1 MMNSISLSKQLLALL
16 SLVAVS
22 FALTPLA
29 ASAANRQITLAQNAS
44 ISEQVAFAHQGAVG
58 LVTFRS
64 AGAPTH
70 LVSFT
75 ISDAAIADE
84 LPLDDFPPP
93 LPNGPVVFG
102 GMSVN
107 DGSGLAAIFGNGA
120 NGTQT
125 VAAVS
130 ADAKGKLT
138 RRWAVSY
145 PNPNGGR
152 AEAAINADGSIV
164 YVFYND
170 SSPKVDKIRAED
182 GVVLRTVQLEDLD
195 IEAGLTFDP
204 VLKRLIVK
212 TGLTNFFHVFK
223 PEPDFAVDW
232 RAEAPGEFTPMKR
245 GFLSADGRFLI
256 GYGGYGFGGQG
267 VAGNVNN
274 FLTVDLVGHEF
285 HTLSLGGKLLP
296 SGVALTFAPS
306 LASLIV
312 PYSSKVKVTKDG
324 LRGCACGSQ
333 VADWLALGPDGTL
346 TRAFTTQ
353 LAGDQQI
360 IGPLN
365 NAALSKTS
373 AIAFLATMTKRL
385 VAVDTLTGE
394 VVSDQEVGDVFFIY
408 RIGDTDTFL
417 TTNGTNVL
425 NLLELDTGPSIHSVT
440 VKKHKI
446 IIEGERFLLGARVQ
460 INGVDQVEATRNPS
474 SPGRE
479 ITLSVG
485 RKDLP
490 AGQDIT
496 LVVTN
501 RDGLSSAPFIVTP

>member
-1 MMNSISLSKQLLALL
+1 MNNTSLGRRFWLLVILL
-16 SLVAVS
+16 SI
-22 FALTPLA
+22 ALGLAPLA
-29 ASAANRQITLAQNAS
+29 ALGANRQVILPSTPGGITGAPGGLGFS
-44 ISEQVAFAHQGAVG
+44 HLGAVG
-58 LVTFRS
+58 LVLDGS
-64 AGAPTH
+64 AGTPAH
-70 LVSFT
+70 LVSF
-75 ISDAAIADE
+75 IVSDAAIADD
-84 LPLDDFPPP
+84 LVLDDFPSPTP
-93 LPNGPVVFG
+93 GGPAVFG
-102 GMSVN
+102 MTVN
-107 DGSGLAAIFGNGA
+107 EQGFAAIFGNGA
-120 NGTQT
+120 NETQT

-130 ADAKGKLT
+130 VDAVGRLT

-152 AEAAINADGSIV
+152 AEVAINTDCSFV

-182 GVVLRTVQLEDLD
+182 GVVLGTIELDDFD
-195 IEAGLTFDP
+195 IEAGLTFNP

-212 TGLTNFFHVFK
+212 TGFANFFHVFK
-223 PEPDFAVDW
+223 AEPDFAVDW
-232 RAEAPGEFTPMKR
+232 RTRGSLESVGMKR
-245 GFLSADGRFLI
+245 GFVSADGRFVI
-256 GYGGYGFGGQG
+256 GYGGFGGG
-267 VAGNVNN
+267 EVVGNN
-274 FLTVDLVGHEF
+274 FLTLDLASREF
-285 HTLSLGGKLLP
+285 HTLLLEGRLAP
-296 SGVALTFAPS
+296 SGIALTFAPNIS
-306 LASLIV
+306 ALIV
-312 PYSSKVKVTKDG
+312 PYSSKIKVKKG
-324 LRGCACGSQ
+324 AFSGCACGTQ

-425 NLLELDTGPSIHSVT
+425 NLLELDTGPSIHRVT

-460 INGVDQVEATRNPS
+460 INGVDQVEAARNPS

-501 RDGLSSAPFIVTP
+501 RDGLSSAPFIVAP